1 MDRDKPESNSEW
13 VPDLIITTAHSP
25 LQRPVSR
32 SVTPLVILTAIY
44 DPGLSVSLSLFIE
57 FRSAKYYP
65 RFCYFSSFRNSCNH
79 AIVRNPTLHQCNA
92 SVYANT
98 SWKPGDTKE
107 AHPPGSGVTY
117 AHLLGSGYFTGQ
129 LKATYPKLSGSLV
142 THAHLPGSGVT
153 NPHLPAQ
160 GLLTPSFLLKGY
172 LLTFP
177 GQGLLTLTFP
187 GQGLLPE
194 SGVTNPHLPRS
205 GVTYPHPSTEIAP
218 LYSHLIVL

>member
-1 MDRDKPESNSEW
+1 MDWDKPESNSEW
-13 VPDLIITTAHSP
+13 VPDLTITTAHSP

-32 SVTPLVILTAIY
+32 SVTPLVIVTAIY
-44 DPGLSVSLSLFIE
+44 DPGLSIYLSSSYSGPLSIIIGSVTLTASATPAIMQSLWIRHRINVML
-57 FRSAKYYP
+57 P
-65 RFCYFSSFRNSCNH
+65 CMQTH
-79 AIVRNPTLHQCNA
+79 LGNPGIQRRLIFPGQGLLTL
-92 SVYANT
+92 T
-98 SWKPGDTKE
+98 FPGQ
-107 AHPPGSGVTY
+107 
-117 AHLLGSGYFTGQ
+117 GYFTGQ

-187 GQGLLPE
+187 RQGFPILPPQQKSHHYIPIWSFYE
-194 SGVTNPHLPRS
+194 APFQHL
-205 GVTYPHPSTEIAP
+205 
-218 LYSHLIVL
+218 